1 VIPDNLVTLKAE
13 EGFCWHM
20 ARAGNICLAAA
31 VSLITFAGS
40 ALGRTLPERPF
51 LPQSIDDMRT

>member
-1 VIPDNLVTLKAE
+1 
-13 EGFCWHM
+13 M